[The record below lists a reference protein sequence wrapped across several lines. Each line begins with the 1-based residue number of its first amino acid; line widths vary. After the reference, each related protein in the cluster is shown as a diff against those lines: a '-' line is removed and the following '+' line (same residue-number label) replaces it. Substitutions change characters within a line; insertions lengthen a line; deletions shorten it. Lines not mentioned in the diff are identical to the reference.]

1 MKLLE
6 IAQIYT
12 DLVHADDEIPDNEYR
27 AKDIIRALRTK
38 YHNIL
43 MDQMQIEG
51 VEFIDRFDATRLA
64 FDIVK
69 KEGIHTR

>member
-12 DLVHADDEIPDNEYR
+12 DLVNADDAIPDSEYH
-27 AKDIIRALRTK
+27 AKDIIGALRTK
-38 YHNIL
+38 YHNLL
-43 MDQMQIEG
+43 MDQMQIAG
-51 VEFIDRFDATRLA
+51 VEFIDRFDAAHLA

-69 KEGIHTR
+69 NEGVHTR